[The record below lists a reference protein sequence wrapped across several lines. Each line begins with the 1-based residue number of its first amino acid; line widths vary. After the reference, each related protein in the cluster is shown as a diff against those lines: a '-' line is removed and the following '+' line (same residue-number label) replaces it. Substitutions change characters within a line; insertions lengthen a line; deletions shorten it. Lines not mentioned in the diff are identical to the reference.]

1 MCLLIKFY
9 CFIVKLD
16 ISTHTFGNTKNRQFS
31 DYWNHCKEQQTTIPA
46 VCSKNHSQLN
56 ISIPNKI
63 YLEGEKWCHG
73 LGPRFFK
80 SHLWLNRHA
89 HSTRIIRV
97 ERKFILEIVQ
107 IPLINSWPKLPSRD
121 KYPGKLVTV
130 AVSGA
135 GGDLIKVARGMA
147 TSCQSLQNLC
157 KMLNSL
163 PTIAKY
169 LTHDLTM

>member
-1 MCLLIKFY
+1 MLTPASDVLF
-9 CFIVKLD
+9 D
-16 ISTHTFGNTKNRQFS
+16 IPDR
-31 DYWNHCKEQQTTIPA
+31 
-46 VCSKNHSQLN
+46 VCACSY
-56 ISIPNKI
+56 KI
-63 YLEGEKWCHG
+63 YLFRGGWKIMSWTWSEV
-73 LGPRFFK
+73 FQ

-121 KYPGKLVTV
+121 KYPGKLVAV

-147 TSCQSLQNLC
+147 TSCQSLQNAQLLANYC
-157 KMLNSL
+157 QVSDTWLDNVDSGDSDEK
-163 PTIAKY
+163 TKHY
-169 LTHDLTM
+169 QDQRTVK